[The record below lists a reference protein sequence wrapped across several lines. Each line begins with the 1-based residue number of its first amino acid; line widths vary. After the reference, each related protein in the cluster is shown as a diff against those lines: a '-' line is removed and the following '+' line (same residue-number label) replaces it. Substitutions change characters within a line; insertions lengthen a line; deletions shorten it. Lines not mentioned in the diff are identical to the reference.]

1 MMRRT
6 VWFVGGVAAGAAGAG
21 YAKRKVTTA
30 ARKLAP
36 ANVAAGAVGT
46 VKRSSRRVADAVR
59 EGRAAAQVRE
69 RELRAERDG
78 RLVRIG
84 DHLHPGDELL
94 VDGNPVES
102 GRVILMRRP
111 DASGPT

>member
-1 MMRRT
+1 MMRRA
-6 VWFVGGVAAGAAGAG
+6 VWFVGGVAAGAVGAG
-21 YAKRKVTTA
+21 YAKRKVTATA
-30 ARKLAP
+30 RRLAP
-36 ANVAAGAVGT
+36 ANVARGAVGS

-84 DHLHPGDELL
+84 DHLHPDDELL
-94 VDGNPVES
+94 VDGEPVES

-111 DASGPT
+111 EPTGPE

>member
-1 MMRRT
+1 MMRRA

-21 YAKRKVTTA
+21 YAKRKVTATA
-30 ARKLAP
+30 KRLAP
-36 ANVAAGAVGT
+36 ANVAKGAVGT
-46 VKRSSRRVADAVR
+46 VRRSGQRVADAVR
-59 EGRAAAQVRE
+59 EGRSAAQVRE

-78 RLVRIG
+78 RLVRIE

-94 VDGNPVES
+94 VDGEPVES

-111 DASGPT
+111 DAHRPP